1 MMVSDKRCTEVL
13 KYAEEH
19 GADEACKTFGLSP
32 VTLNRY
38 RVHMG
43 QSAPMGK
50 VLQELKEKYSDGE
63 LRSILKG
70 HGIGEK
76 DRPAVA
82 VNFGGKTVKF
92 WFATDLHIGSE
103 VYQEAFLDSVIEEA
117 AGFGAEFGVIAGDV
131 TEGLSTRPGHVYELT
146 HIGYAAQLKY
156 AVEQLGKWQGKLYC
170 IDGNHDRWYLK
181 SNGAII
187 VEDICRQLPDA
198 VFLGH
203 DEGDIDVNGIKLRLF
218 HGEDSSSYATSYR
231 IQKLVESYTGGD
243 KPNVLLVGHTHKQG
257 YFFER
262 HIHCVSGGALSTQ
275 SRWMRSK
282 RMANHAGFWLIEM
295 TVNGGDVSRFKVEW
309 FPFYV

>member
-1 MMVSDKRCTEVL
+1 MVSDKRAQEVL
-13 KYAEEH
+13 QYATEH
-19 GADEACKTFGLSP
+19 GQEAACRTFGINP

-38 RVHMG
+38 RIKVG
-43 QSAPMGK
+43 DAVPTSK
-50 VLQELKEKYSDGE
+50 VLRELQEKYSDGE
-63 LRSILKG
+63 LRSILRG
-70 HGIGEK
+70 HGLGE
-76 DRPAVA
+76 RPRTTVRID
-82 VNFGGKTVKF
+82 FGGEAVKF
-92 WFATDLHIGSE
+92 WFATDPHIGSE
-103 VYQEAFLDSVIEEA
+103 VYQEAFLDSLLKEA
-117 AGFGAEFGVIAGDV
+117 RGFGAEFGVLAGDV

-156 AVEQLGKWQGKLYC
+156 AVDQLSKWEGKLYC

-198 VFLGH
+198 EFLGH
-203 DEGDIDVNGIKLRLF
+203 DEGDIDVNGITLRLF

-295 TVNGGDVSRFKVEW
+295 TVKDGDVSRFKTEW
-309 FPFYV
+309 MPFYC

>member
-1 MMVSDKRCTEVL
+1 MVSEKRCHEVL
-13 KYAEEH
+13 KYAAEH
-19 GADEACKTFGLSP
+19 GDDEACKTFGLSE
-32 VTLNRY
+32 VSLARY
-38 RVHMG
+38 RVKVG
-43 QSAPMGK
+43 DSVPVTK
-50 VLQELKEKYSDGE
+50 VLRELHDKFSDGE

-70 HGIGEK
+70 RGIGQHAK
-76 DRPAVA
+76 PKVSI
-82 VNFGGKTVKF
+82 NFGGESVRF
-92 WFATDLHIGSE
+92 WFATDPHIGSE
-103 VYQEAFLDSVIEEA
+103 VYQEAFLDALVKEA
-117 AGFGAEFGVIAGDV
+117 QEFGAEFGVLAGDV
-131 TEGLSTRPGHVYELT
+131 SEGMSSRPGHVYELT
-146 HIGYAAQLKY
+146 HIGYASQLRY
-156 AVEQLGKWQGKLYC
+156 AVEQLSKWNGKLYC

-181 SNGAII
+181 SNGAVI

-198 VFLGH
+198 EFLGH

-282 RMANHAGFWLIEM
+282 RLANHAGFWLIEM

-309 FPFYV
+309 MPFYA

>member
-1 MMVSDKRCTEVL
+1 MVSDKRCQEVL
-13 KYAEEH
+13 AYADNHGEE
-19 GADEACKTFGLSP
+19 EACKTFGIST

-38 RVHMG
+38 RVKMDAA
-43 QSAPMGK
+43 APVGR
-50 VLQELKEKYSDGE
+50 VLRELKEKYSEGE
-63 LRSILKG
+63 LRSIVRG
-70 HGIGEK
+70 HGLARHDSSPASFGFTGE
-76 DRPAVA
+76 
-82 VNFGGKTVKF
+82 TVRF
-92 WFATDLHIGSE
+92 WFATDLHMGSE
-103 VYQEAFLDSVIEEA
+103 TYRPEFLEAVLAEA
-117 AGFGAEFGVIAGDV
+117 KAFKAQFGVIAGDV

-146 HIGYAAQLKY
+146 HTGYAAQLKY
-156 AVEQLGKWQGKLYC
+156 SVSQLNKWDGKLYC

-198 VFLGH
+198 EFLGH
-203 DEGDIDVNGIKLRLF
+203 DEGDINVNGVRLRLF

-295 TVNGGDVSRFKVEW
+295 AVKDGDVSRFKVEW
-309 FPFYV
+309 MPFYA

>member
-1 MMVSDKRCTEVL
+1 MVTDKRLQEVL
-13 KYAEEH
+13 AYAAEH
-19 GADEACKTFGLSP
+19 GDEETCRSFGFSQA
-32 VTLNRY
+32 TLTRY
-38 RVHMG
+38 RFVAG
-43 QSAPMGK
+43 DNTPLSG
-50 VLQELKEKYSDGE
+50 VLRDLQEKYNDRE

-70 HGIGEK
+70 QGLAKKGEPLVSATFK
-76 DRPAVA
+76 GD
-82 VNFGGKTVKF
+82 TVKF
-92 WFATDLHIGSE
+92 WFATDFHIGSE
-103 VYQEAFLDSVIEEA
+103 VYQEAFLDSLIEEA
-117 AGFGAEFGVIAGDV
+117 QGFGAEFGVIAGDV
-131 TEGLSTRPGHVYELT
+131 TEGLSTRAGHVYELT
-146 HIGYAAQLKY
+146 KIGYAAQLKY
-156 AVEQLGKWQGKLYC
+156 AVEQLKKWEGKLYC

-203 DEGDIDVNGIKLRLF
+203 DEGDINVNGVKLRLF
-218 HGEDSSSYATSYR
+218 HGEDTSSYATSYR

-243 KPNVLLVGHTHKQG
+243 KPNVLLMGHTHKQG

-295 TVNGGDVSRFKVEW
+295 TVSGGDVARFKVEW
-309 FPFYV
+309 LPFYS

>member
-1 MMVSDKRCTEVL
+1 MVSDKRCQEVL
-13 KYAEEH
+13 VYADNN
-19 GADEACKTFGLSP
+19 GDEKACKTFGISA

-38 RVHMG
+38 RVKIG
-43 QSAPMGK
+43 NPAIMGK
-50 VLQELKEKYSDGE
+50 VLSEIKEKYSDGE

-70 HGIGEK
+70 RGFGEHA
-76 DRPAVA
+76 RPV
-82 VNFGGKTVKF
+82 VRIDFGGESVKF
-92 WFATDLHIGSE
+92 WFATDFHIGSE
-103 VYQEAFLDSVIEEA
+103 VYQEAFLDSLLKEA
-117 AGFGAEFGVIAGDV
+117 KDFGAKFGVIAGDI
-131 TEGLSTRPGHVYELT
+131 TEGLSTRPGHIYELT
-146 HIGYAAQLKY
+146 HIGYAAQLRY
-156 AVEQLGKWQGKLYC
+156 AVDQLGKWKGKLYC

-198 VFLGH
+198 EFLGH
-203 DEGDIDVNGIKLRLF
+203 DEGDINVNGIKLRLF

-295 TVNGGDVSRFKVEW
+295 AVKDGDVSRFKCEW
-309 FPFYV
+309 LPFYA